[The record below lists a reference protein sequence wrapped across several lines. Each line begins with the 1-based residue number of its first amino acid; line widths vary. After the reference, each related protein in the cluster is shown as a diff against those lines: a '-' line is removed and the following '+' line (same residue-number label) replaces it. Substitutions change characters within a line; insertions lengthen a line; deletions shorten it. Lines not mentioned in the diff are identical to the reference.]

1 MPYEEAEIYE
11 MDVDGDGRPDT
22 VGVVK
27 NEKGHTEYHID
38 TTGDGKANM
47 KAVDFDN
54 DGVVDK
60 VKIDTTGDGEFDAV
74 AEDTTGDGVLDKKS
88 PMGDA

>member
-22 VGVVK
+22 VGVIK

-38 TTGDGKANM
+38 TTGDG
-47 KAVDFDN
+47 
-54 DGVVDK
+54 
-60 VKIDTTGDGEFDAV
+60 EFDTV
-74 AEDTTGDGVLDKKS
+74 AEDTTGDGVLDQKS